1 MDKVSCNLVEC
12 GAVESRKN
20 HKIKVVNKMRKLFKY
35 LKRGLIIHLIV
46 LIDLEENDTFK
57 KIYKNYLN
65 QIS

>member
-1 MDKVSCNLVEC
+1 MEC

-35 LKRGLIIHLIV
+35 LKRGLMIHLIV